1 MDNKTTFL
9 AAGWAL
15 SCGAAF
21 VIGRSSSD
29 TPSRTVETET
39 KTQISSSAPGRTISR
54 EGPTLSK
61 ASSRSGRTL
70 TGNETRDELQLSVDD
85 LLALTDP
92 IARTQGFLE
101 LVENLSP
108 DQFLS
113 VVDHYRSFGVDDEQ
127 FGEYGILLT
136 AWAKVDPIQAL
147 TYASEKTRGSFARQT
162 ILASWAKNDPESAI
176 SWAKEN
182 FEEGKNN
189 RDPANPWL
197 VGVIKGI
204 VSQDMPRATQLLEEL
219 PYSRGRSEALD
230 SIFDSLNREGTEA
243 TKDWISRLSD
253 ERLQAGAVARLADK
267 MAESDPRGAI
277 EWAGSVSEEAL
288 KNSADDIVEQWAEN
302 NLKEA
307 QAWVDS
313 QPTDIAAAAAPELI
327 DQMIDQSG
335 VVAASD
341 WLSQHEGDPAFDRTV
356 QTLVWNSMR
365 ETPELGFDWIMKMTN
380 ERERTRTAHRTIGD
394 WARRDMAGAM
404 DYAQNNPVPDGILK
418 RLEYQL
424 KESQNS
430 K

>member
-1 MDNKTTFL
+1 MDKKTSII

-21 VIGRSSSD
+21 FIGRTNSDAPSNTTEANNPTQVSSSG
-29 TPSRTVETET
+29 PS
-39 KTQISSSAPGRTISR
+39 RTISR
-54 EGPTLSK
+54 ETSTSSK
-61 ASSRSGRTL
+61 TSNRSGRTL
-70 TGNETRDELQLSVDD
+70 TGSESQDELQVSVDE
-85 LLALTDP
+85 LLAMTDP
-92 IARTQGFLE
+92 ISRTQGFLE

-136 AWAKVDPIQAL
+136 AWAKVDPLQAL

-162 ILASWAKNDPESAI
+162 ILASWAKDDPESAI

-182 FEEGKNN
+182 FEAGKDS

-230 SIFDSLNREGTEA
+230 SIFDTLNREGTEA
-243 TKDWISRLSD
+243 TKEWISRLDD
-253 ERLQAGAVARLADK
+253 EKLQAGAATRLADK
-267 MAESDPRGAI
+267 MADTNPKEAI
-277 EWAGSVSEEAL
+277 EWAASVSEEAL
-288 KNSADDIVEQWAEN
+288 KNSADDIVEKWAKN
-302 NLKEA
+302 DLKEA

-313 QPTDIAAAAAPELI
+313 QPTDIAASAAPELI
-327 DQMIDQSG
+327 DEMIDQSG

-394 WARRDMAGAM
+394 WAKRDMEGAF
-404 DYAQNNPVPDGILK
+404 DYVQNNPVPEGIK
-418 RLEYQL
+418 GRLEYQR
-424 KESQNS
+424 KESE
-430 K
+430 KAK